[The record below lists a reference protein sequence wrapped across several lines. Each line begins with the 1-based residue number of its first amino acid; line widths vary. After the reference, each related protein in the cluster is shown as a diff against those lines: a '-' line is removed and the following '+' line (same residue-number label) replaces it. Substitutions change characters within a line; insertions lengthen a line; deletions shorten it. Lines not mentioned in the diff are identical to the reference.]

1 MDVSKMEGLD
11 DFEKS
16 LAAEQ
21 AERDRDGERRE
32 RKHRHRRHRDEEN
45 DQVDRDRDRDRDRDG
60 HRSSRRSHHHHH
72 SGESDRRREER
83 DKDGHRHSRHRRE
96 RDHDDSEH
104 RHKRSRRE
112 HHHEK
117 EGDRRYNEDRQSH
130 KSGDPKE
137 DLPIPDE
144 ERPLSEN
151 AVDVP
156 KSSAARDSWM
166 VAPSAIEI
174 DYKHHP
180 KQKTSP
186 PKSPPRPQRVV
197 HARELNQN
205 LNDEEFLDAKLAPG
219 KKERTVDYK
228 FGDEGSAWRM
238 SKLRNVFAAAEEAGK
253 AVEDVALE
261 RYGSLEDFDNARE
274 EKEELE
280 RRRLYGAD
288 YDLKEKPTGHLYQ
301 SRVRDIRKG
310 ETPLGQQKPTQ
321 GTIIPDEIPAA
332 AQAIDQT
339 ALNRLR
345 AQMMKAKLRRAPN
358 AAQLEEEYQRA
369 AAAFSSNGPP
379 EAVVVGAME
388 SRLLAGTRGEVKAV
402 TTRRGRERGNVEE
415 NEDMTI
421 EDMVREERRTKGQAG
436 GEALRQAERI
446 AKDVK
451 YTDDLDYMDDNA
463 AKLAKRVHKNETNLK
478 NMAISELQ
486 KVNRIL
492 DSCPLC
498 HHEDKGRPPIA
509 PVVSLATRSFLTL
522 PTDPEVSPGG
532 AIIVPLTHRKNLLE
546 CDDDEWEELRNFM
559 KSLTRM
565 YHAQGRDVVFYENAA
580 APHQHRHAALA
591 AVPIPY
597 EEGAMAPAHFREAF
611 LSSDV
616 EWSQHRPVIDT
627 QKAAEAGGMGRSAFR
642 RSIAKEMPYFHVWF
656 TLDGGLGH
664 IVEDGGGKWP
674 KGDVFAREVIAGIVG
689 AEPHIAKKQGRW
701 VAGGE
706 GSRVERFTKDWR
718 KYDWTRVLGQ

>member
-45 DQVDRDRDRDRDRDG
+45 DQADRDRNRDRDRDRDRDG

-96 RDHDDSEH
+96 RDHDDDEH

-112 HHHEK
+112 HHYEE
-117 EGDRRYNEDRQSH
+117 EGDRRHHEDRHSH
-130 KSGDPKE
+130 KTSDPKE

-144 ERPLSEN
+144 EKPLSEN

-166 VAPSAIEI
+166 VAPSAIDI
-174 DYKHHP
+174 DYKHRP
-180 KQKTSP
+180 KQRTPP

-197 HARELNQN
+197 HARELNKH

-238 SKLRNVFAAAEEAGK
+238 AKLRNTFAAAEEDGK
-253 AVEDVALE
+253 AVEDVARE
-261 RYGSLEDFDNARE
+261 RYGSLEDFDDARE

-321 GTIIPDEIPAA
+321 GTIIPDEVPAA

-369 AAAFSSNGPP
+369 AAAFASNGPP

-486 KVNRIL
+486 KV
-492 DSCPLC
+492 
-498 HHEDKGRPPIA
+498 
-509 PVVSLATRSFLTL
+509 
-522 PTDPEVSPGG
+522 SPGG

-565 YHAQGRDVVFYENAA
+565 YHAQGRD
-580 APHQHRHAALA
+580 
-591 AVPIPY
+591 
-597 EEGAMAPAHFREAF
+597 
-611 LSSDV
+611 
-616 EWSQHRPVIDT
+616 
-627 QKAAEAGGMGRSAFR
+627 KAAEAGGMGRSAFR

-674 KGDVFAREVIAGIVG
+674 KGDIFAREVIAGIVG

-706 GSRVERFTKDWR
+706 GARVERFTKDWR